1 MSNKIPTIG
10 LFGTYDGSDWRN
22 NFIKRYEYLNIPYYN
37 PAKDDWQPSDAV
49 TESQHLA
56 SDDIIIIPVLN
67 TAYGFASLSEI
78 GFAAI
83 RAINENKSLIVIIDD
98 KVDIEPKNDVLEK
111 ASNNTRAIIKSH
123 VSALMKS
130 YPQIYLV
137 YSLDD
142 ALDLSIKIAL
152 NQSTNIIQSDS
163 SDFHIESAKFTRRSE
178 QKLEK
183 NLRTDPRH
191 DERTSVQKCK
201 SCFYNHFFGGAMMT
215 AAQCHNCHKDMTFGS
230 TDNDYY
236 CLDCAQKLNACVHCG
251 KEIN

>member
-1 MSNKIPTIG
+1 MSNKTPIVG

-22 NFIKRYEYLNIPYYN
+22 RFIKRYEYLNIPYYN

-67 TAYGFASLSEI
+67 TAYSLASLSEI

-123 VSALMKS
+123 VLALMKS
-130 YPQIYLV
+130 YPQINLV
-137 YSLDD
+137 YSLND

-152 NQSTNIIQSDS
+152 NQSNDVIQADT
-163 SDFHIESAKFTRRSE
+163 SDFHIGSANFTRQSE
-178 QKLEK
+178 QRLEK

-191 DERTSVQKCK
+191 DERISAQKCK
-201 SCFYNHFFGGAMMT
+201 SCFYKSIFGGAAIT
-215 AAQCHNCHKDMTFGS
+215 TTNCHNCNKKITFGS
-230 TDNDYY
+230 TNVDFF
-236 CLDCAQKLNACVHCG
+236 CMDCAHQLNKCVHCG
-251 KEIN
+251 KNLD